1 MRFAPTNTSRH
12 ITSIYHGTTSAANAP
27 CTRHECV
34 NAGFADFVQAKV
46 FEEVEFCASCM
57 EAQNNRRR
65 ARSSSMVKAASEFFK
80 EYAKVKTIGQGSYG
94 KAILCEHRDTLLKC
108 VVKQI
113 SVPDRKVR

>member
-1 MRFAPTNTSRH
+1 
-12 ITSIYHGTTSAANAP
+12 
-27 CTRHECV
+27 
-34 NAGFADFVQAKV
+34 
-46 FEEVEFCASCM
+46 M